1 MCISWAWG
9 RSTRLSLPRVI
20 WCDLALSWSAK
31 PCVPETECP
40 ASDPSWVLHACD
52 MSNTLCLLP
61 FNPLLSGQD
70 LVPGLT
76 PRIVRLILF
85 LMSAPCPSRLRAAV
99 ELAGRTQMWSRWYL
113 ATIKNRT
120 FYPVQSFLQQSLI
133 TYWKVLVAFNQN
145 CSLNLYS
152 LEVLISR
159 FLSAQVHWEL
169 SQLIGGLCASA
180 SQIIFFYWLRLRDF
194 PRQAIVPT
202 LDQLLLH
209 SQCPEQS
216 RGREYTEL
224 PVRKMVKCLCPALT
238 IADSGP
244 AR

>member
-1 MCISWAWG
+1 MRCALCISWAWG

-31 PCVPETECP
+31 Q
-40 ASDPSWVLHACD
+40 AMSSGNWMSWVWSILGSACMRYEQHALSASVQPPPQPARPSARQGWHRELWD
-52 MSNTLCLLP
+52 SSFSSWALPVLL
-61 FNPLLSGQD
+61 
-70 LVPGLT
+70 
-76 PRIVRLILF
+76 
-85 LMSAPCPSRLRAAV
+85 
-99 ELAGRTQMWSRWYL
+99 ELARRAQMWSRWSL

-145 CSLNLYS
+145 CSLNSSS
-152 LEVLISR
+152 LEVHISTGSMRMISVDWRPLR
-159 FLSAQVHWEL
+159 F
-169 SQLIGGLCASA
+169 A

-202 LDQLLLH
+202 LDQLLVH

-216 RGREYTEL
+216 RQRQRVHRAVCT
-224 PVRKMVKCLCPALT
+224 
-238 IADSGP
+238 
-244 AR
+244 